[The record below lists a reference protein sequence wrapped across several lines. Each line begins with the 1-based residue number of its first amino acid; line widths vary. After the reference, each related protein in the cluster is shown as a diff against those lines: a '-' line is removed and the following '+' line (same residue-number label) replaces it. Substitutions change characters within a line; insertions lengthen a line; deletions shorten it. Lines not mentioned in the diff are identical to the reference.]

1 MFYWSVTLVRLLVFY
16 LFISLSL
23 SLSLTWQMSIYEML
37 TGDGNTSGKTFLIY
51 RTWGNS
57 SFSRKYPHN
66 QCYSFLSL
74 LIQNACVWPSYHWV
88 AILFQRRGKG
98 IVFIFEF
105 HFSILA
111 SAIELV
117 FLDIQLLCCC
127 HQSYRES
134 KVASDVSVIHAVH
147 LVHFLSEL
155 MIMLLYLCNMGAIN
169 LMESCGKSYYGASEL
184 YKLDN

>member
-1 MFYWSVTLVRLLVFY
+1 M
-16 LFISLSL
+16 LFILVIADSKCMCMTKLPLGSN
-23 SLSLTWQMSIYEML
+23 SFPKEGERHSFYIWIPFFYISFCHRTCIFGYSVIVPSEY
-37 TGDGNTSGKTFLIY
+37 TG
-51 RTWGNS
+51 
-57 SFSRKYPHN
+57 
-66 QCYSFLSL
+66 
-74 LIQNACVWPSYHWV
+74 
-88 AILFQRRGKG
+88 
-98 IVFIFEF
+98 
-105 HFSILA
+105 
-111 SAIELV
+111 
-117 FLDIQLLCCC
+117 CC